1 MKENTHSKQTAK
13 GNLEEREYA
22 EKKSTNNFLREI
34 KHIASIKQKQGITKN
49 FFPGKK
55 KILENYKHDS
65 RNKTLVEEL
74 KEKVEKNLPE
84 RKRKK
89 EKEKKNENR

>member
-1 MKENTHSKQTAK
+1 MKENTQSKQRAK

-34 KHIASIKQKQGITKN
+34 KDIASIKQKQGIIKN
-49 FFPGKK
+49 FFPEK

-74 KEKVEKNLPE
+74 EDKVEKNLPE
-84 RKRKK
+84 SKK
-89 EKEKKNENR
+89 EKEKKNENG

>member
-34 KHIASIKQKQGITKN
+34 KDIASIKQKQGIIKN
-49 FFPGKK
+49 FFP
-55 KILENYKHDS
+55 
-65 RNKTLVEEL
+65 
-74 KEKVEKNLPE
+74 
-84 RKRKK
+84 
-89 EKEKKNENR
+89 EKKRYLKIINMIAEIKP